1 MSERMGSLV
10 CVLACIGL
18 ASCLN
23 SRAPSRSLPPTR
35 PNEGRAETVSVIQL
49 IATPER
55 FDGKRIRV
63 TGYLNIQ
70 FEDMALYLHEEDCMQ
85 GIQKNAFWIELPN
98 SLSQTPAGYV
108 TVEAVLDP
116 SRHGHLSA
124 YQGTLTDVTSLDR
137 NR

>member
-1 MSERMGSLV
+1 
-10 CVLACIGL
+10 
-18 ASCLN
+18 
-23 SRAPSRSLPPTR
+23 
-35 PNEGRAETVSVIQL
+35 VIQL